1 MWITMTDPLKPN
13 IYFMYR
19 HILLIECITVIHV
32 NLVTTVISF
41 PLDNINWLVF
51 ITETECVLFVARL
64 IFNYNSD

>member
-1 MWITMTDPLKPN
+1 MTDPLKPN

-41 PLDNINWLVF
+41 PLDNIN
-51 ITETECVLFVARL
+51 
-64 IFNYNSD
+64 